1 MGEARGAARPA
12 GCLSRTLRAFASV
25 ARGARV
31 VRDIIRCLELSP
43 ARLQP
48 AIKCQVSKAVIRYHF
63 HLTVRALLKALQ
75 LNKYLSN
82 VVFRTNDLDK
92 EF

>member
-75 LNKYLSN
+75 LNKYLTLCSG
-82 VVFRTNDLDK
+82 RMI
-92 EF
+92 